1 MKRVSIHEANAHLA
15 HHLAELAPGEIL
27 TICNNNEPVAELR
40 RLPQPALHRRP
51 WGVDHGVFE
60 VPHDFNSP
68 LGDDEL
74 AAWER

>member
-1 MKRVSIHEANAHLA
+1 MKRVNIHEAKTHLSR
-15 HHLAELAPGEIL
+15 HLAELEPGEVL
-27 TICNNNEPVAELR
+27 TICKNNEPVAELR
-40 RLPQPALHRRP
+40 RLPRPALRRRP

-60 VPHDFNSP
+60 VPADFNSP